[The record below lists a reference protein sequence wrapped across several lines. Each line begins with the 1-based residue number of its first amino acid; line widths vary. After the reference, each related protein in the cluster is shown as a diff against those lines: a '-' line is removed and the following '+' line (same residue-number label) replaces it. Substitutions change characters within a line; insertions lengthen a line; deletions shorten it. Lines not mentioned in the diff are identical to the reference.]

1 MKNVDKRIRDLE
13 DLVFRLVLQTKAESM
28 AIRDILLE
36 KNFVSPERWEELV
49 EEHKKANGS
58 FKVIKEMEARA
69 TTPSTEAGKDK
80 ESEHRTAE

>member
-49 EEHKKANGS
+49 EEHKKAYGS
-58 FKVIKEMEARA
+58 FKVIKEMEARSTA
-69 TTPSTEAGKDK
+69 PSTEGGEDK
-80 ESEHRTAE
+80 ESELRKDE